1 MVQVKINSDHFSKTQ
16 IVSDQQKTFL
26 IVINS
31 MISAGLATTLFLL
44 ILNKG
49 SMKNLGFLLLLFSSI
64 ANMISNVLQQFVI
77 WTGYI
82 CRKVIYQFVFISWRT
97 KDFCLHTY
105 ILIRTDALTNRKF
118 HLLINIIVSFWF
130 IFNLFR
136 LASLF
141 SCWGLSGISF
151 FDKSQPRLELTAAFI
166 MLLIDCI
173 CAILITTHY
182 VRYNQY
188 SVKMKNEVS
197 RVVFLNSNIIFLL
210 VIFLSIP
217 AYVIFILVTLA
228 YYDGSFV
235 NIFSFEENLTTILL
249 SCEFLKLSLLNH
261 YKCLNLNSSK
271 IDPFD
276 SKQSNSI

>member
-1 MVQVKINSDHFSKTQ
+1 MVLDYSVKTQ
-16 IVSDQQKTFL
+16 IVTDKQKTFL

-31 MISAGLATTLFLL
+31 LISAGLATTLFLL
-44 ILNKG
+44 VLHKG
-49 SMKNLGFLLLLFSSI
+49 SMKNIGFLLLLLSSI
-64 ANMISNVLQQFVI
+64 ANMISNILQQFVI

-82 CRKVIYQFVFISWRT
+82 CREVIYQFVFISWRT

-118 HLLINIIVSFWF
+118 HLLINIVISFWF

-141 SCWGLSGISF
+141 SCWALSGINF
-151 FDKSQPRLELTAAFI
+151 FDKSQSRLELSAAFI
-166 MLLIDCI
+166 MLSIDLICGV
-173 CAILITTHY
+173 LIFVHY
-182 VRYNQY
+182 IKYNQY
-188 SVKMKNEVS
+188 TSKIKNDVS
-197 RVVFLNSNIIFLL
+197 KIVFLNSNIIFLL

-261 YKCLNLNSSK
+261 YKCFDLNSSK
-271 IDPFD
+271 IDPIG
-276 SKQSNSI
+276 SKQSSSI